1 MDWKII
7 HVFINTFGCY
17 LKMYITI
24 VAIGIKIT
32 NKGTML
38 LLHMMNKE
46 KSLFGI
52 IQSFMLYN
60 SSPPLLFCV
69 LAKLVRSDHPFTMF
83 CSSYQIPHIIPCLPP
98 TRNPEI
104 VVIPFERICSLCV
117 YMSFSD
123 ITDTV
128 YVVIPSNLFEKD

>member
-1 MDWKII
+1 
-7 HVFINTFGCY
+7 
-17 LKMYITI
+17 MYITI
-24 VAIGIKIT
+24 VAHW
-32 NKGTML
+32 NKNNQQRNNATIAYDEQGEV
-38 LLHMMNKE
+38 H
-46 KSLFGI
+46 FGI

-60 SSPPLLFCV
+60 CSPPLLFCV